1 MNERLKFVLAGIFVG
16 FAELLPG
23 ISGSTVAIF
32 FGIYEKLIKILS
44 QLKLSNFHFNLTKLN
59 NIFSL
64 DLVLPFITS
73 MIISVLVFSNL
84 ILFLH
89 SEFTVIF
96 NIILGVIMLIGGC
109 LLAYKQIS
117 RWSLDIFVYFL
128 LGFLISII
136 ISFFPSDLINLS
148 FFNLIIIGFVA
159 FSFFLIPGVSGSA
172 ILLIFGFYTSVIE
185 AITNL
190 NFLIL
195 IPFTMGALLSLF
207 TMPKFISYLLD
218 TCQDSIIVFFSG
230 LIVCSGIILII

>member
-1 MNERLKFVLAGIFVG
+1 
-16 FAELLPG
+16 
-23 ISGSTVAIF
+23 
-32 FGIYEKLIKILS
+32 
-44 QLKLSNFHFNLTKLN
+44 
-59 NIFSL
+59 
-64 DLVLPFITS
+64 
-73 MIISVLVFSNL
+73 
-84 ILFLH
+84 
-89 SEFTVIF
+89 
-96 NIILGVIMLIGGC
+96 MLIGGC

-117 RWSLDIFVYFL
+117 RWSFNIFVYFL

-136 ISFFPSDLINLS
+136 ISFFPSDLIDLS

-185 AITNL
+185 AITNF

-195 IPFTMGALLSLF
+195 IPFAMGALLSLF

-218 TCQDSIIVFFSG
+218 TYQDSIIVFFSG